1 MKRLVV
7 GIIAAAVLFSVAST
21 AMAQTKSAMT
31 EIRVEMGTIEAI
43 DAATRAVTI
52 KKTDGTV
59 VTTIAGPE
67 VKRFDELKVGDKIK
81 ARYYENLV
89 VRVKQPGESD
99 ADFTKKAATP
109 SASTLPGGTKAKQR
123 TLTVTITAIDMNA
136 PSISFTTVD
145 GLKYISK
152 VQDPSALAKVKVGDK
167 IDIIWTEA
175 LLVSLE
181 R

>member
-7 GIIAAAVLFSVAST
+7 GIIAAAVLFSMAST
-21 AMAQTKSAMT
+21 AMAQAKSAMT
-31 EIRVEMGTIEAI
+31 EIRVEMGTIEKI

-67 VKRFDELKVGDKIK
+67 VKRFDELKVGDKVTAK
-81 ARYYENLV
+81 YYENLV

-99 ADFTKKAATP
+99 ADFTKQAATP
-109 SASTLPGGTKAKQR
+109 SGQALPGGTKAKQK
-123 TLTVTITAIDMNA
+123 TLTVTITAIDMTA
-136 PSISFTTVD
+136 PSISFTTTT

-152 VQDPSALAKVKVGDK
+152 VQDPAALANLKVGDK
-167 IDIIWTEA
+167 VDIVWTEA

>member
-7 GIIAAAVLFSVAST
+7 GIIAAAVLFSMAST

-67 VKRFDELKVGDKIK
+67 VKRFDELKVGDKIN
-81 ARYYENLV
+81 RSILREP
-89 VRVKQPGESD
+89 RGPGE
-99 ADFTKKAATP
+99 AA
-109 SASTLPGGTKAKQR
+109 R
-123 TLTVTITAIDMNA
+123 R
-136 PSISFTTVD
+136 
-145 GLKYISK
+145 
-152 VQDPSALAKVKVGDK
+152 VGRR
-167 IDIIWTEA
+167 
-175 LLVSLE
+175 LY
-181 R
+181 

>member
-67 VKRFDELKVGDKIK
+67 VKRFDELKVGDKITAK
-81 ARYYENLV
+81 SYENLV

-99 ADFTKKAATP
+99 ADFTKKAETP
-109 SASTLPGGTKAKQR
+109 SGQTLPGGTKAKQR
-123 TLTVTITAIDMNA
+123 TLTVTITAIDMTA
-136 PSISFTTVD
+136 PSISFTTTT

-152 VQDPSALAKVKVGDK
+152 VQDPAALANLKVGDK
-167 IDIIWTEA
+167 VDIVWTEA

>member
-7 GIIAAAVLFSVAST
+7 GIIAAGVLFSMTST

-67 VKRFDELKVGDKIK
+67 VKRFDELKVGDKVTAK
-81 ARYYENLV
+81 YYENLV

-99 ADFTKKAATP
+99 ADFTKQAATP
-109 SASTLPGGTKAKQR
+109 SGQALPGGTKAKQR
-123 TLTVTITAIDMNA
+123 TLTVTITAIDLTA
-136 PSISFTTVD
+136 PSIAFTTTT

-152 VQDPSALAKVKVGDK
+152 VQDPAALANLKVGDK
-167 IDIIWTEA
+167 VDIVWTEA